1 MLKSE
6 LRSKFTLL
14 NVLPYLVIFGM
25 TVLFLLR
32 SAFGFDWSDETY
44 YLALP
49 YRFLLGD
56 HLFVDSWDIHQTSA
70 LLMVPLLWLYRAV
83 TGTMD
88 GVILFMRVLYIV
100 CQAAVA
106 LLVYRSVLHFF
117 GRRMPALLCA
127 VLFFSFTPFGI
138 NTFSYNSM
146 AYLFTTVSVVLLF
159 YLYSRPLGL
168 VRAFL
173 VGVFSGVFFALSAI
187 SYPFFLLVG
196 PLLAFALWWVRP
208 IIRKGIHETASR
220 IPMAGFCSGA
230 CAVFAVVGIGVLAT
244 VGMNGVFSNV
254 MHLFQDPEHPYTSLW
269 VQTSYFFQDQQLLVY
284 LSLLELTLLVLI
296 LLSRFVPVGLDLTP
310 VLEAMVWVL
319 MPLCLII
326 NVGMVLIRPE
336 AELPLT
342 SKVNYLQACAGLWPL
357 ILTAQKPTRRS
368 LVVVLLL
375 YLPSLAMS
383 WAIYVAS
390 NNGVTGSSF
399 ILSLTVLALV
409 LTIYDY
415 FTATAQDSV
424 KKQRVLKTLWSALA
438 TSLMLLAVCNTVMR
452 AQVVYRDAPIVS
464 LRVQLTSGPAQG
476 LYTTSGAAAKYAGIV
491 NDIRLAA
498 QRADGRIMFNE
509 LLPFGYLCTES
520 RPAPPSLWRNELPSD
535 RITGYFKQRPQNR
548 PALLYVVKA
557 PYGLNNGTKP
567 VTQRT
572 AEQILGGPV
581 KMRETEYSY
590 QFTRK

>member
-56 HLFVDSWDIHQTSA
+56 HLFVDSWDIHQSSA

-83 TGTMD
+83 TGTID
-88 GVILFMRVLYIV
+88 GVILFMRMLYIV

-106 LLVYRSVLHFF
+106 LLVYRSVLRFF

-146 AYLFTTVSVVLLF
+146 AYLFTTVSIVLLF
-159 YLYSRPLGL
+159 YLYSSPLGS

-173 VGVFSGVFFALSAI
+173 LGVLSGVFFALAAI
-187 SYPFFLLVG
+187 AYPFFLLVG

-208 IIRKGIHETASR
+208 IIQKGIRETASR

-230 CAVFAVVGIGVLAT
+230 CAVFAIVGIGVLAT
-244 VGMNGVFSNV
+244 VGMNGVFGNV
-254 MHLFQDPEHPYTSLW
+254 LHLFQDPEHPYTSLW
-269 VQTSYFFQDQQLLVY
+269 VQTSYFFQDYELLVY

-310 VLEAMVWVL
+310 VLEVMVWVL

-336 AELPLT
+336 AELPMT

-415 FTATAQDSV
+415 FTATEQDSV

-438 TSLMLLAVCNTVMR
+438 TSLVLLAVCNTVMR

-498 QRADGRIMFNE
+498 RRTDGRIMFNE
-509 LLPFGYLCTES
+509 LLPFGYLCIEN

-590 QFTRK
+590 QFTKK